1 MACGCWG
8 WGGGC
13 VTRAKLQRPNKM
25 FLLIFN
31 QVLKVFHCNEHLH
44 PIIRKI
50 NANGSELAHNL
61 PVAPKSIA
69 SVNTLWVP
77 QSRVSHHVRFKFS
90 IFCYCK
96 KFEYIF
102 FSFFFKNKNK
112 KWLTLALIQVMLGAS
127 GDDNLTYTSDVA
139 SQNHKQYWAPLI
151 ETKTW
156 HLATVTGRI
165 RPH

>member
-1 MACGCWG
+1 MAICQWPKHLQEGFQYNTMKLFATKLSQQPRATTRNQLGNAHKEMACGCWG

-77 QSRVSHHVRFKFS
+77 QSNFQ
-90 IFCYCK
+90 
-96 KFEYIF
+96 F
-102 FSFFFKNKNK
+102 FVIAKNLNTFFLFF
-112 KWLTLALIQVMLGAS
+112 
-127 GDDNLTYTSDVA
+127 
-139 SQNHKQYWAPLI
+139 
-151 ETKTW
+151 
-156 HLATVTGRI
+156 
-165 RPH
+165 